1 MADETQATEGTT
13 QQTGSAD
20 QSAPRTFTQD
30 EVNRLVGDARM
41 RERRKYEGYVDGS
54 EVEDLKAKAEAA
66 QRELEDL
73 KTQAAR
79 QEAIATVADKAG
91 VPTEVVA
98 MLNGADADELA
109 DQVKRLM
116 KLLPV
121 HPTRTDDG
129 GANVTAKTTNAQ
141 RFAEIVDAALGI

>member
-1 MADETQATEGTT
+1 MANENTQATEGTT

-30 EVNRLVGDARM
+30 EVNRLVGDARTK
-41 RERRKYEGYVDGS
+41 ERRKYEGYVDGS
-54 EVEDLKAKAEAA
+54 ELEGLRAQAAAA
-66 QRELEDL
+66 QKELEDL
-73 KTQAAR
+73 KAQQAR
-79 QEAIATVADKAG
+79 SEAIATVADKAG

-98 MLNGADADELA
+98 MLSGADADELA
-109 DQVKRLM
+109 KQVERLM

-129 GANVTAKTTNAQ
+129 GASVAVKQSAVDK
-141 RFAEIVDAALGI
+141 FAAALFGD

>member
-1 MADETQATEGTT
+1 MAEETQATEGTT

-20 QSAPRTFTQD
+20 QSAQRTFTQD

-91 VPTEVVA
+91 VPTEVVS
-98 MLNGADADELA
+98 MLNGVDADELA

-129 GANVTAKTTNAQ
+129 GTSVTAKRSNAEL
-141 RFAEIVDAALGI
+141 FAEALGI

>member
-54 EVEDLKAKAEAA
+54 EVEDLKAQAAAA
-66 QRELEDL
+66 QKELDDL
-73 KTQAAR
+73 KAQAAR

-91 VPTEVVA
+91 VPTEVVS

-109 DQVKRLM
+109 EQVK
-116 KLLPV
+116 KLLKLLSV

-129 GANVTAKTTNAQ
+129 GTSVTAKRSNAEL
-141 RFAEIVDAALGI
+141 FAEALGI